1 MIFRS
6 VHDHVYCSY
15 RLQLPEGP
23 FPPLAQAGGAVL
35 APHAHQAQSSAAGR
49 GDNRVAYAGALRS
62 KKGEGTR
69 SAQVAQGKLPPLLG
83 GWGQAGAACKEI
95 LPFHQEGPSSVLV
108 VSGQKNPTKSGNK
121 SVTKD

>member
-15 RLQLPEGP
+15 CLQLPEGP
-23 FPPLAQAGGAVL
+23 FPPLAQAGGAVPAL
-35 APHAHQAQSSAAGR
+35 CAHQAQSSAAGR

-69 SAQVAQGKLPPLLG
+69 SAQVAQGKLPPFLG

-95 LPFHQEGPSSVLV
+95 PPFHQEGPRSVLV
-108 VSGQKNPTKSGNK
+108 VSGKKKPHK
-121 SVTKD
+121 V